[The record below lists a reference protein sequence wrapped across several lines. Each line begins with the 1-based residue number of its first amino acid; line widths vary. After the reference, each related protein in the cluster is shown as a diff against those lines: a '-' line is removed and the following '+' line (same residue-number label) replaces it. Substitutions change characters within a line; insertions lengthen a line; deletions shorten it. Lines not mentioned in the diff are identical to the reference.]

1 MDKRIAI
8 VANTTWNIYNFRLN
22 VIKKLLDEGWTVIVI
37 APLDEYISYKEVFPK
52 VKHIALKNLVRDGMN
67 PWKDLVLISELK
79 TIYKRLKPDIVLHY
93 THKPNIFG
101 GIAAKLAGIES
112 IAVITGLGYPF
123 LRNGLTK
130 KITSSLYKMTSKA
143 HSKFI
148 FENED
153 DMALFINDGIIKK
166 EKGATVMGCGV
177 DTNSYAPHPNGIIK
191 ENTIFTFIGRLLYD
205 KGIVEFV
212 EAAQAIRKQ
221 YPNTQFWIVGELD
234 ANNPSMVKKDQLLT
248 WVEEENIVYHGFQR
262 DIRPFIAKS
271 DCIVLPSYREG
282 MPRIVLEGM
291 SMAKPIITTD
301 TAGCRQTIVDK
312 VTGYLVNVADSN
324 DLARGMQDFL
334 KLSVDEA
341 HNMGEKGRNRAL
353 KHFNSEKIAQD
364 LYDIVSQT

>member
-1 MDKRIAI
+1 MNKRIAI

-22 VIKKLLDEGWTVIVI
+22 VIKKLLDEKWTVIVI
-37 APLDEYISYKEVFPK
+37 APLDEYISYKETFPK

-67 PWKDLVLISELK
+67 PWKDLALISELR
-79 TIYKRLKPDIVLHY
+79 TIYKKLKPDIVLHY
-93 THKPNIFG
+93 THKPNIYG
-101 GIAAKLAGIES
+101 GIAAKLSGIDS

-123 LRNGLTK
+123 INNGITK
-130 KITSSLYKMTSKA
+130 KITTGLYRMTSRM

-153 DMALFINDGIIKK
+153 DMALFYEEGIIKK
-166 EKGATVMGCGV
+166 DKGRAVKGCGV
-177 DTNSYAPHPNGIIK
+177 DTDTYAPHPNGVVK
-191 ENTIFTFIGRLLYD
+191 EKTIFTFIGRLLYD

-212 EAAQAIRKQ
+212 EAAKTIRKKN
-221 YPNTQFWIVGELD
+221 PHTQFWIVGELD
-234 ANNPSMVKKDQLLT
+234 ASNPSMVSKDQLLD
-248 WVEEENIVYHGFQR
+248 WIEGENIIYHGFQR
-262 DIRPFIAKS
+262 DVKPFIAKS

-312 VTGYLVNVADSN
+312 VTGYLVNVADST
-324 DLARGMQDFL
+324 DLARGMHDFL
-334 KLSVDEA
+334 KLSSEEA
-341 HNMGEKGRNRAL
+341 HNMGEKGRVRAL